1 MMSYFCNTALKG
13 FWQSNQAP
21 ALALTISSILVASP
35 LPSFAQGAGAVSP
48 GAVKPQLERRSLP
61 TEQKTPSV
69 SIPALPDRP
78 LGIDE
83 GPTVVVKHFKLQGV
97 DDLPQRGLSQLLQQ
111 QLVDHKQGFTIGQ
124 LQQTANLVT
133 QLYRQQGFILAQAY
147 IPQQDIKGDA
157 VIIQVLSGKLGQLS
171 SRSSKRY
178 SDELLMSTFVSSK
191 GKTVNALTT
200 ENALLSINDLPGLD
214 VAGIFR
220 PGKNIGETELVLNVN
235 EEIPFEFSLAADN
248 HGVETTGRQRIF
260 GHAKWNNPTGHGDQI
275 IVTALQTFDPSD
287 SAYGAIGYEI
297 PLATPHWIVG
307 ANLNTNDYVIAQSVS
322 QQIPLKTDGESQTAS
337 IYSRYQFH
345 RSREFNLSATVDFS
359 RKWAEVEATDFKQKL
374 GEDNLSVFSGVL
386 NFDSINTQ
394 HRAINK
400 GSVSYSHGLAGFAGS
415 MASNASSLTDGNNSL
430 GAAEADFQKLNLNL
444 TRLQAITQGHNLLI
458 RLQAQHSD
466 DTLSSLER
474 FSMGGP
480 NSVRAYPVSEY
491 IRDKGVFTSLAW
503 VMSAPGFSS
512 KPAFAGRNWGEVFRV
527 SLFADYAAGKLNR
540 TFNGSLDKKVE
551 ISGAGIGLELN
562 LTDRFFIRAEAAKA
576 LSSREDS
583 RGDDSQYWLSAGFN
597 I

>member
-1 MMSYFCNTALKG
+1 MSTLVLTA
-13 FWQSNQAP
+13 F
-21 ALALTISSILVASP
+21 TVFTVSP
-35 LPSFAQGAGAVSP
+35 LSSFAQGLGAVSP
-48 GAVKPQLERRSLP
+48 GGVKPQFEKRQLP
-61 TEQKTPSV
+61 SEQPKPSV
-69 SIPALPDRP
+69 SVPALPDRP

-83 GPTVVVKHFKLQGV
+83 GPTVIVKHFKLQGF
-97 DDLPQRGLSQLLQQ
+97 DDLPQEGLSQLLQQ
-111 QLVDHKQGFTIGQ
+111 QLIDHKQGFTIGQ

-133 QLYRQQGFILAQAY
+133 QLYRQQGYILAQAY
-147 IPQQDIKGDA
+147 IPQQDIRDDV

-171 SRSSKRY
+171 TRDSKRY
-178 SDELLMSTFVSSK
+178 SDKLLMSTFVANK
-191 GKTVNALTT
+191 NKTVNALAT

-220 PGKNIGETELVLNVN
+220 PGKNIGETELVLKVN
-235 EEIPFEFSLAADN
+235 QEIPFEFSLAADN

-260 GHAKWNNPTGHGDQI
+260 GHAKWNNPTGLGDQI

-287 SAYGAIGYEI
+287 STYGAIGYEI
-297 PLATPHWIVG
+297 PLATPNWILG
-307 ANLNTNDYVIAQSVS
+307 ANLNTNDYVIAQSVG
-322 QQIPLKTDGESQTAS
+322 QQIPFKTEGESQTAS

-359 RKWAEVEATDFKQKL
+359 RKWAEVEATDFNQKL

-386 NFDSINTQ
+386 SFDSINNQ
-394 HRAINK
+394 QRAINK
-400 GSVSYSHGLAGFAGS
+400 GSIAYSQGLAGFAGS
-415 MASNASSLTDGNNSL
+415 MESDASSQPNGEGSL

-512 KPAFAGRNWGEVFRV
+512 KPAFAGRNWGEVLRV
-527 SLFADYAAGKLNR
+527 SLFADYAAGKLNN
-540 TFNGSLDKKVE
+540 TFGGSLNEKVE
-551 ISGAGIGLELN
+551 ISGAGIGLELT

-576 LSSREDS
+576 LGGREDS
-583 RGDDSQYWLSAGFN
+583 RGDRSQYWLSAGFD